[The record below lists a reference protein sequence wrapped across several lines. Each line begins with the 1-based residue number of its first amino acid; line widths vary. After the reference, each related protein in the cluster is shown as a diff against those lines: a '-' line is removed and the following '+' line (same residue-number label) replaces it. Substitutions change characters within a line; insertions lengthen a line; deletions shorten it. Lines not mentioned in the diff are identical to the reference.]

1 MSTDA
6 AQCVLR
12 LPASHCPSLD
22 CASVPHRSDVR
33 PAPRSFLR
41 PLDCTVVTDPTQQ
54 GAAPFL
60 APPSLRWSEGGS
72 RRTGSAEAPP
82 PLLPPPLSA
91 AFAAW
96 VATGAVAEEAA
107 AAGSG
112 VEAARHEAAQA
123 RSVARVGTLRA
134 GPGGKVQYP
143 PPLLPLRPR
152 GLGPSPWA
160 RSALR
165 RNRPAR
171 SPGQPAVRFPRRA
184 ALRGSEPVAGPRLP
198 EEEAE
203 ALRFRVNQRSLGAPR
218 ALGAGLP
225 ASTSVILIEPRWVW
239 EPGIGQAYG

>member
-1 MSTDA
+1 MSRHA
-6 AQCVLR
+6 PQRVLR
-12 LPASHCPSLD
+12 LQASRHPFLD
-22 CASVPHRSDVR
+22 FISVPHRSGVR
-33 PAPRSFLR
+33 SAPRSFLR
-41 PLDCTVVTDPTQQ
+41 PLDCTVARDPTQQ

-72 RRTGSAEAPP
+72 RRTGSSEAPAPP
-82 PLLPPPLSA
+82 PPPLPPPPLSA

-152 GLGPSPWA
+152 GLGPSPAGPLRLTEEPPDALSRLA
-160 RSALR
+160 RRAVYPAR
-165 RNRPAR
+165 RPAR
-171 SPGQPAVRFPRRA
+171 IRA
-184 ALRGSEPVAGPRLP
+184 GGGAPLAGRGSRGSEIPSPPTFTGRPLSAGCWP
-198 EEEAE
+198 
-203 ALRFRVNQRSLGAPR
+203 
-218 ALGAGLP
+218 
-225 ASTSVILIEPRWVW
+225 
-239 EPGIGQAYG
+239 PGFHVRYPN